1 MSKPL
6 VLFFCP
12 GGTIS
17 APPLEGVGWLGGFQR
32 GNGECDHG
40 SPFWLAWPL
49 LGRSRLEICSP
60 RLSTSLPE
68 ICPARNPK
76 RDSQGPEP
84 EVGDVQTGNVPWQE
98 LCELLHVEDEDI
110 VQAGKAEDERLLR
123 LRADPS
129 EESIK
134 GVEGMLKENEKTIA
148 QLAGGIDTMVLLN
161 EKDKT
166 ISAKD
171 KSIAKKDKTIAELEQ
186 RLKQFEQ
193 AGAPAVFIKTKAVG
207 GGNHFIKRRTG
218 E

>member
-1 MSKPL
+1 
-6 VLFFCP
+6 
-12 GGTIS
+12 
-17 APPLEGVGWLGGFQR
+17 
-32 GNGECDHG
+32 
-40 SPFWLAWPL
+40 
-49 LGRSRLEICSP
+49 
-60 RLSTSLPE
+60 
-68 ICPARNPK
+68 
-76 RDSQGPEP
+76 
-84 EVGDVQTGNVPWQE
+84 
-98 LCELLHVEDEDI
+98 

-193 AGAPAVFIKTKAVG
+193 AGAPAV
-207 GGNHFIKRRTG
+207 
-218 E
+218 